1 MLKERQNI
9 KKYLIFI
16 ISIIL
21 ILSFSSFSE
30 IQSQGVNLFNIPDP
44 NSISRP
50 FSSQMTNITV
60 LINGNTE
67 LEDFSGI
74 TGEGSS
80 GDPYIIENLQINA
93 SDFET
98 GIEIKNTNK
107 YLIIRNCTVVNSGAS
122 FETFDSGIKIENCS
136 NVTIKNNTISYS
148 LQGIGVFNSI
158 NNNITDNIVSINN
171 TFGISVESSNYNN
184 ISDNIAMFNK
194 LHGVYLV
201 DSFNNSITDNFM
213 TNNTYGSGIF
223 LSDSDGNEIVGNTAI
238 NNSYGLYLKK
248 SDYNSV
254 RENNFSN
261 NFGDCIKIYL
271 GTGNTFSDNG
281 DCTESVVYI
290 IPTIPAF
297 PVWYIIGFL
306 LIGTAFLILKNKHEI
321 NKSE

>member
-30 IQSQGVNLFNIPDP
+30 IQSQGVNLFNIPYQ
-44 NSISRP
+44 NSIPRP

-74 TGEGSS
+74 TGAGSS
-80 GDPYIIENLQINA
+80 EDPYIIENLQINA

-136 NVTIKNNTISYS
+136 NVAIKNNTYR
-148 LQGIGVFNSI
+148 Q
-158 NNNITDNIVSINN
+158 DRRYR
-171 TFGISVESSNYNN
+171 TF
-184 ISDNIAMFNK
+184 
-194 LHGVYLV
+194 
-201 DSFNNSITDNFM
+201 
-213 TNNTYGSGIF
+213 
-223 LSDSDGNEIVGNTAI
+223 
-238 NNSYGLYLKK
+238 
-248 SDYNSV
+248 
-254 RENNFSN
+254 
-261 NFGDCIKIYL
+261 
-271 GTGNTFSDNG
+271 
-281 DCTESVVYI
+281 
-290 IPTIPAF
+290 
-297 PVWYIIGFL
+297 
-306 LIGTAFLILKNKHEI
+306 
-321 NKSE
+321 